1 MTTIAAAIYAA
12 DAVDHFHRRHG
23 SSTTVRVGDVRRV
36 ARWLEANPIDVAWI
50 VSRIRR
56 AA

>member
-1 MTTIAAAIYAA
+1 
-12 DAVDHFHRRHG
+12 
-23 SSTTVRVGDVRRV
+23 VRVADVRRV
-36 ARWLEANPIDVAWI
+36 ARWLETHPIDVAWI